1 MGSWLFCFF
10 DFAFCSSICVR
21 LPGDVP
27 LPLERQLPLPEPSS
41 GTSTSDLLSS
51 DPLASFSSSSVSA
64 SSFSSSSVS
73 ASSFSSSVAAFCEL
87 GEMLEAAEGLPR
99 RGALEREARTELQ
112 RQEALNDGVLALRW
126 HQWRHAVLS
135 GSGERDRRACMRALE
150 DNETGSVPSCDAN
163 EAPLKVQ
170 ASPLAL
176 PQQGEGQ
183 EQRLSEEDEEA
194 RLDEEDPWL
203 RHAVLA
209 RPALVRNKSA
219 LSVKCRRFMRPCFP
233 PLPRETQVTSP
244 CPVSLPSAASSASLT
259 ASRRRAP
266 VGQQIAVVLRLV
278 NPLQLRL
285 VCHQL
290 RLYGTVLPVSSREPR
305 EEAESRCSPAE
316 GRTAAA
322 RSVEFP
328 SISTVSLEPRQSV
341 LLTLFAI
348 PRAPG
353 RLVIKGLS
361 LELFGFIRLLQPFCL
376 HGGLR
381 PEARFNLRHSHLPS
395 DELSHSSPD
404 VLHSSDGDSQAKLFG
419 EGGSSGAAA
428 ASRCASQRDGRRSSF
443 QCLGSWLQF
452 GGAPSDLFD
461 ADGNPRPDVPIDFL
475 LQAENY
481 KLLPTGVPG
490 QVLRWKFRNRALEI
504 HEPDYRLEVEVDELL
519 PVLSTVFVGWPSSPI
534 RLLGET
540 TEEETVSFA
549 SGESLDPVP
558 SLLASHRLPVV
569 ASADPHSPH
578 SRPEVSPASLNGG
591 PLSPETIGPSSLT
604 PLLSPL
610 VSGRRQL
617 YMGEEARAYLLLSS
631 PAPTQAL
638 ESLSLAVSSCEL
650 ARVVEAALIFPL
662 ASSGPVSS
670 VAASRGGLRATETR
684 GDSVGC
690 EGPSGSG
697 APQSPYGFERL
708 EVLERPVAGKRE
720 KKSRATAGGREEE
733 KQQKIQILR
742 LARKRRSTFDVPASH
757 GHHVG
762 GREASPEEKQLSFSR
777 TASCLMPAGSAI
789 QLSLALRG
797 TVPGI
802 HRVRFCLKGVGCPA
816 SEETAGEATETGDR
830 GDVKSIDLRGS
841 DGACS
846 SRRTLWRA
854 IEKVLAVTHSLRL
867 TVQPRLSW
875 RHPGQH
881 LLQCRVRNLTAQTF
895 CVEELAALLPA
906 SLGSSLAAA
915 SRLARVPVVLVP
927 LSSCG
932 AASLPIIRPYETLE
946 LLCLPRSRGGGS
958 PTEGSDL
965 LEAAACASDAVHV
978 RLRWRLLSASRNCTS
993 ACARAL
999 SPAGAPAGLQVSVEP
1014 APFFPDGEREG
1025 ESPARFR
1032 RVCGVRSASPE
1043 RLEKSGDG
1051 AQTSSKASIGKET
1064 LPELSNVDTGA
1075 SGYLLSERP
1084 VSLAPRICSL
1094 PLRLTVDV
1102 DSHAGT
1108 RTSADSPV
1116 TRPVSSKHAAGLVPI
1131 RFCLTNVSSSL
1142 LLGVE
1147 LFADVS
1153 AAGRAAPLR
1162 LSPGDVSVSP
1172 ALLLSPLEEEEERQA
1187 ACFCATF
1194 FCEGGGPEGAPAD
1207 LSRKVCRGSSRSWN
1221 LENGAHKLRGGVPS
1235 ETDHLNVLSAGLD
1248 TQTRE
1253 AGNISEMSLSFNSGA
1268 PRRPSERSPP
1278 SVSAGLSPA
1287 GFQQS
1292 EETPRVSLPRAPSDP
1307 SGGASLDDSAPPSN
1321 SKSAASTFF
1330 APSALAARRRE
1341 MLGGAARL
1349 LAPGLA
1355 LVKERER
1362 CFSSLSASLQEKV
1375 DRNCGVDKLPRE
1387 RLPPLLSSSRRASSL
1402 TYLETLFS
1410 LPQAG
1415 SESTRLPDTHPDAGY
1430 TGAGRVWAPFRTHRS
1445 LRQRV
1450 LASLLRRA
1458 LIANPQSCPLP
1469 VVDSTGLVEA
1479 GPLSLAPSLSREE
1492 AETPEDAFALPG
1504 HSTGLSDFATL
1515 SQERRRSGN
1524 AARLPPVHAPRGA
1537 GPSGLEGGPPPSAV
1551 AGLLGAQVGTGFV
1564 KASAEAPPIST
1575 SQSAASQS
1583 AAGAALS
1590 GGLGSFLG
1598 AHTQVFHR
1606 GSVSSAALGAG
1617 RVGEEEGVRAL
1628 LAEETL
1634 SDFLTDVSS
1643 ALSAGVIVGRTPVTD
1658 ALAYPGT
1665 DVKDVDLP
1673 ASLRAADAR
1682 FVAFPEAGT
1691 LTDEAAASPQLPV
1704 IDLTDVS
1711 ASSELSGAGE
1721 TLPRVAPRGKLPQ
1734 REGTRSERLSAHLG
1748 GVSGASDRDGRTA
1761 PQGDAALEDAD
1772 LANGVNVATSRSS
1785 PAADVSPEMQAT
1797 QRRSVT
1803 APECFN
1809 GFYWVGK
1816 RTQRLGVVRPGE
1828 KVEGTLL
1835 AFFPSAGVFNVN
1847 KVRFRISLLGQVQK
1861 RQGAQAPREWCRGGA
1876 ANDPHSEAART
1887 PYVEVDTRAGEPRES
1902 DRNASGVEGESVAPG
1917 DLQVETRLRGAP
1929 QLLDEE
1935 RLETEEM
1942 QWERELVESFA
1953 GQKAVI
1959 GFPFECLVHIQ
1970 ERTAG

>member
-1 MGSWLFCFF
+1 
-10 DFAFCSSICVR
+10 
-21 LPGDVP
+21 
-27 LPLERQLPLPEPSS
+27 
-41 GTSTSDLLSS
+41 
-51 DPLASFSSSSVSA
+51 
-64 SSFSSSSVS
+64 
-73 ASSFSSSVAAFCEL
+73 
-87 GEMLEAAEGLPR
+87 
-99 RGALEREARTELQ
+99 
-112 RQEALNDGVLALRW
+112 
-126 HQWRHAVLS
+126 
-135 GSGERDRRACMRALE
+135 
-150 DNETGSVPSCDAN
+150 
-163 EAPLKVQ
+163 
-170 ASPLAL
+170 
-176 PQQGEGQ
+176 
-183 EQRLSEEDEEA
+183 
-194 RLDEEDPWL
+194 
-203 RHAVLA
+203 
-209 RPALVRNKSA
+209 
-219 LSVKCRRFMRPCFP
+219 
-233 PLPRETQVTSP
+233 
-244 CPVSLPSAASSASLT
+244 
-259 ASRRRAP
+259 
-266 VGQQIAVVLRLV
+266 
-278 NPLQLRL
+278 
-285 VCHQL
+285 
-290 RLYGTVLPVSSREPR
+290 
-305 EEAESRCSPAE
+305 
-316 GRTAAA
+316 
-322 RSVEFP
+322 
-328 SISTVSLEPRQSV
+328 
-341 LLTLFAI
+341 
-348 PRAPG
+348 
-353 RLVIKGLS
+353 
-361 LELFGFIRLLQPFCL
+361 
-376 HGGLR
+376 
-381 PEARFNLRHSHLPS
+381 
-395 DELSHSSPD
+395 
-404 VLHSSDGDSQAKLFG
+404 
-419 EGGSSGAAA
+419 
-428 ASRCASQRDGRRSSF
+428 
-443 QCLGSWLQF
+443 
-452 GGAPSDLFD
+452 
-461 ADGNPRPDVPIDFL
+461 
-475 LQAENY
+475 
-481 KLLPTGVPG
+481 
-490 QVLRWKFRNRALEI
+490 VLRWKFRNRALEI

-578 SRPEVSPASLNGG
+578 SRPEVSPASLNGA
-591 PLSPETIGPSSLT
+591 PLSPETIGPSSPT

-690 EGPSGSG
+690 EGPSGFG

-802 HRVRFCLKGVGCPA
+802 HR
-816 SEETAGEATETGDR
+816 
-830 GDVKSIDLRGS
+830 
-841 DGACS
+841 
-846 SRRTLWRA
+846 
-854 IEKVLAVTHSLRL
+854 
-867 TVQPRLSW
+867 RLSW

-1025 ESPARFR
+1025 ESPALFR

-1084 VSLAPRICSL
+1084 VSLAPRISSL

-1131 RFCLTNVSSSL
+1131 RFSLTNVSSSL

-1147 LFADVS
+1147 VFADVS

-1194 FCEGGGPEGAPAD
+1194 FCEGGGPEGAPAG

-1410 LPQAG
+1410 LPQAA

-1430 TGAGRVWAPFRTHRS
+1430 TGAGRVWAPFRTHCS

-1450 LASLLRRA
+1450 LASLLQRA

-1634 SDFLTDVSS
+1634 SDFLSDVSS

-1711 ASSELSGAGE
+1711 ASSELSSGAGE
-1721 TLPRVAPRGKLPQ
+1721 TFPRVAPRGKLPQ
-1734 REGTRSERLSAHLG
+1734 SEGTRSERLSAHLG

-1816 RTQRLGVVRPGE
+1816 RTQRLGVVRPRE
-1828 KVEGTLL
+1828 KVEATLL

-1847 KVRFRISLLGQVQK
+1847 KVRFRISLLGQVQR

-1902 DRNASGVEGESVAPG
+1902 DRNASGVEGENVAPG
-1917 DLQVETRLRGAP
+1917 ELQVETRLRGAP